1 VGLPSGPVATV
12 GRMASSAP
20 VIRPATAADIPAII
34 AIREQV
40 AGESRWIG
48 RELPLPDD
56 LADRL
61 TLAIS
66 DDSGVYFVADV
77 DGLVV
82 GDGGL
87 HTPGTGHA
95 ELFMAIVDGQRG
107 RGIGK
112 QLLAASLDWARG
124 RPELHKVL
132 LQVWPH
138 NDRAIA
144 LYRHAGF
151 IVEGYRHQH
160 WRRANGDLWDV
171 IEMGLVLD
179 R

>member
-1 VGLPSGPVATV
+1 MPPI
-12 GRMASSAP
+12 
-20 VIRPATAADIPAII
+20 IRPATAADVPAIV

-40 AGESRWIG
+40 AGEARWIG

-56 LADRL
+56 LGERL
-61 TLAIS
+61 TASLD
-66 DDSGVYFVADV
+66 DDSGVYLVAEV
-77 DGLVV
+77 DGEVV

-87 HTPGTGHA
+87 HANGAGHA
-95 ELFMAIVDGQRG
+95 ELFMAILPDHRG
-107 RGIGK
+107 SGIGRE
-112 QLLAASLDWARG
+112 LLAASLDWARG
-124 RPELHKVL
+124 RPELHKVV

-160 WRRANGDLWDV
+160 WRRSNGELWDV
-171 IEMGLVLD
+171 IEMGLVLPD

>member
-1 VGLPSGPVATV
+1 
-12 GRMASSAP
+12 MASTAP
-20 VIRPATAADIPAII
+20 VIRPATDADIAAII
-34 AIREQV
+34 TIRERV
-40 AGESRWIG
+40 AGEARWIG

-61 TLAIS
+61 TTSIA
-66 DDSGVYFVADV
+66 DDSGIYLVAEV
-77 DGLVV
+77 DGEVV

-95 ELFMAIVDGQRG
+95 ELFMAILSEHRG
-107 RGIGK
+107 SGIGK
-112 QLLAASLDWARG
+112 GLLDAALEWARG
-124 RPELHKVL
+124 RPDLHKVI

-160 WRRANGDLWDV
+160 WRRTNGDLWDV